1 MKQTSQSSLIAQK
14 EALMANDQ
22 YVRIA
27 GLAELQKLLD
37 ILPARMEANLM
48 RGGMRQ
54 GANYYRDRARSNV
67 PEKSGAL
74 KKSIKV
80 KTSVR
85 KGKVITQ
92 VVAGGGD
99 VFYAKFLEF
108 GTASFYAGNGK
119 TVGAPYKIEPKNKK
133 ALKFGNVLAPY
144 VIHQGVKPVAFMR
157 RAFDGAEHQ
166 VIEITAEYIR
176 NRLDTLILK

>member
-1 MKQTSQSSLIAQK
+1 
-14 EALMANDQ
+14 MANDQ

-27 GLAELQKLLD
+27 GLSELQKMLD

-54 GANYYRDRARSNV
+54 GANFFRDRARANV
-67 PEKSGAL
+67 PEKSGDL

-92 VVAGGGD
+92 VVAGGGE
-99 VFYAKFLEF
+99 VFYAKFIEF

-119 TVGAPYKIEPKNKK
+119 TVGAPYKIEPKNAK
-133 ALKFGNVLAPY
+133 ALKFGNTLAPY
-144 VIHQGVKPVAFMR
+144 VIHQGIKPVPFMR
-157 RAFDGAEHQ
+157 RAFDGAEFK

-176 NRLDTLILK
+176 DRLDTLILK